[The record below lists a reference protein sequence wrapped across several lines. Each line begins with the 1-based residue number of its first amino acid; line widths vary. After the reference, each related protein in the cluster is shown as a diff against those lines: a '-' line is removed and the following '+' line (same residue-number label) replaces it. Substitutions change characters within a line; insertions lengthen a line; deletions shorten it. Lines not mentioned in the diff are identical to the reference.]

1 MDTNKTR
8 KLTSEFLSIMYRMKL
23 LTRKKHS
30 MAIDLPHA
38 EFCMIISIAK
48 CNEQRQNKEI
58 PGITVSELVE
68 ELGTTLPAGSKLLR
82 NVEQKGLIE
91 RIANTQDRRV
101 TYLRL
106 SDKGNQIL
114 KQQVQARDEMMEDI
128 VLKMGEENMEIL
140 LAQLQRLYQIVKEE
154 MEETKEHD

>member
-30 MAIDLPHA
+30 IEMDLPHA
-38 EFCMIISIAK
+38 EFCMIMAIAK
-48 CNEQRQNKEI
+48 CNEHEQNKAK
-58 PGITVSELVE
+58 PGITVSEVVE

-91 RIANTQDRRV
+91 RIANVQDRRV
-101 TYLRL
+101 TYVQL
-106 SDKGNQIL
+106 SQKGRDIL
-114 KQQVQARDEMMEDI
+114 KKQVLARDKMMENI

-140 LAQLQRLYQIVKEE
+140 LSQLQMLYQIVKEE
-154 MEETKEHD
+154 MEEKREHD

>member
-8 KLTSEFLSIMYRMKL
+8 KLTSEFMSIMYRMRL
-23 LTRKKHS
+23 LTKKKHS
-30 MAIDLPHA
+30 IASDLPHA
-38 EFCMIISIAK
+38 EFCMIMSIAK
-48 CNEQRQNKEI
+48 CNEQKQNEAK

-82 NVEQKGLIE
+82 NVEKKGLIE
-91 RIANTQDRRV
+91 RIANEKDRRV

-106 SDKGNQIL
+106 SEKGNESL
-114 KQQVQARDEMMEDI
+114 RKQVQARDKMMEEI

-140 LAQLQRLYQIVKEE
+140 LSQLQILYKILKEE
-154 MEETKEHD
+154 MEDKKEHD